1 MKFAKGMKIDILSTE
16 LRNCVKEPY
25 KLTQGNDGAIEA
37 IVINLVA
44 TQLDDDIQRDIKVLQ
59 RQDIG
64 S

>member
-16 LRNCVKEPY
+16 LRNCVKELY
-25 KLTQGNDGAIEA
+25 KLTQDNDGAIEA

-44 TQLDDDIQRDIKVLQ
+44 AQLDDDIQRDIKVLQ